1 MIRQYDMIRKR
12 YFRINAT
19 VRPGPVRRETGAAA
33 TPSPAHIELASAAA
47 PAASAVPPGRGHR
60 GPWCR
65 APEIG
70 STARSGPSK
79 SEHPSPAPARKGRLA
94 PFQGPQRACFDPG
107 EPPSSVFVAGGAR
120 APKGAQGGGSP
131 RGSGGGTPHA
141 EERPRRGLEAGG
153 SASGFAATPFT
164 WPPAGGLFMVLG
176 MPGGKGRL
184 RPWAE
189 ARLRAV
195 GAGGAKPQ
203 EAAGSHDYRRN
214 KYRREKY
221 RGNRAKS

>member
-1 MIRQYDMIRKR
+1 
-12 YFRINAT
+12 
-19 VRPGPVRRETGAAA
+19 
-33 TPSPAHIELASAAA
+33 
-47 PAASAVPPGRGHR
+47 
-60 GPWCR
+60 
-65 APEIG
+65 
-70 STARSGPSK
+70 
-79 SEHPSPAPARKGRLA
+79 
-94 PFQGPQRACFDPG
+94 
-107 EPPSSVFVAGGAR
+107 
-120 APKGAQGGGSP
+120 
-131 RGSGGGTPHA
+131 
-141 EERPRRGLEAGG
+141 
-153 SASGFAATPFT
+153 
-164 WPPAGGLFMVLG
+164 MVLG

>member
-19 VRPGPVRRETGAAA
+19 VRPGPVRRETG
-33 TPSPAHIELASAAA
+33 AAA

-79 SEHPSPAPARKGRLA
+79 PEHPSPAPARKGRLA

-153 SASGFAATPFT
+153 SASGFAATPFA
-164 WPPAGGLFMVLG
+164 WPPSGGPIHGIGDAGREGPLAALG
-176 MPGGKGRL
+176 GGPLAGR
-184 RPWAE
+184 RSRRGE
-189 ARLRAV
+189 APR
-195 GAGGAKPQ
+195 GGGFP
-203 EAAGSHDYRRN
+203 
-214 KYRREKY
+214 
-221 RGNRAKS
+221 

>member
-1 MIRQYDMIRKR
+1 M
-12 YFRINAT
+12 
-19 VRPGPVRRETGAAA
+19 
-33 TPSPAHIELASAAA
+33 
-47 PAASAVPPGRGHR
+47 PP
-60 GPWCR
+60 
-65 APEIG
+65 
-70 STARSGPSK
+70 
-79 SEHPSPAPARKGRLA
+79 
-94 PFQGPQRACFDPG
+94 
-107 EPPSSVFVAGGAR
+107 
-120 APKGAQGGGSP
+120 
-131 RGSGGGTPHA
+131 A

-164 WPPAGGLFMVLG
+164 CPPAGGLFMVLG

-221 RGNRAKS
+221 RGGRAKS